1 MENAFGQPQNVVIL
15 GGSSDIARAITKKLC
30 AARTSTVV
38 LCGRDQTLLDASAA
52 EARDYGATRTDTV
65 LFDAVDP
72 SNAARVVEEAFAKV
86 GEQVDLVI
94 VAVGLL
100 GDQLAMQNE
109 AEAAARMITVNVTW
123 PVAALA
129 EVRRRLVEQGRGR
142 ILVMSSVAA
151 IRVRSVAYLYSGA
164 KAGLDRLCDGMA
176 DSLEGT
182 GVTLQLLRPG
192 VVRTKMTTGIPDI
205 PFTTGPNEV
214 AEYVMK
220 GLASGERVIWS
231 PPILRYVFAIL
242 RHLPRPLFRKI
253 ADR

>member
-1 MENAFGQPQNVVIL
+1 L

-30 AARTSTVV
+30 AARASTVV
-38 LCGRDQTLLDASAA
+38 LCGRDQSLLDASAA
-52 EARDYGATRTDTV
+52 EARDYGATKTDTV
-65 LFDAVDP
+65 LFDAIDP

-100 GDQLAMQNE
+100 GDQTAMQND

-129 EVRRRLVEQGRGR
+129 EVRRRMVEQGRGR

-164 KAGLDRLCDGMA
+164 KAGLDRLCDAMA

-182 GVTLQLLRPG
+182 GVTLQILRPG
-192 VVRTKMTTGIPDI
+192 VVRTKMTTGLPDI

-220 GLASGERVIWS
+220 GLASGARVIWS
-231 PPILRYVFAIL
+231 PPILRYVFSIL
-242 RHLPRPLFRKI
+242 RHLPRPIFRKI